1 MVVAAEGVAREVSE
15 LRLRQHLAGVTPIAG
30 PVVHARADHAQRA
43 GQELRR
49 ARATAAVPSHVMH
62 LSVPAAP
69 QPVFEVPLIFGQHDI
84 GNADRIEA

>member
-1 MVVAAEGVAREVSE
+1 
-15 LRLRQHLAGVTPIAG
+15 
-30 PVVHARADHAQRA
+30 
-43 GQELRR
+43 
-49 ARATAAVPSHVMH
+49 MH